1 MSTTVTGA
9 KSVMRSYSICFRFS
23 TILPSFPTPVGSMT
37 RYSGSTAFAMERTD
51 RAKSPL
57 AEQQMQPSV
66 ISQMFTV
73 PLASSVSSRSLSIPA
88 APYSF
93 SKMANSLPVCF
104 ARALI
109 KVVFPAP
116 KKPDT
121 ISIFRGL
128 CNLQINLQF

>member
-51 RAKSPL
+51 RAKSPFGRAADAAFGHFPDVHSAACKFCL
-57 AEQQMQPSV
+57 QPV
-66 ISQMFTV
+66 FIN
-73 PLASSVSSRSLSIPA
+73 PSRTI
-88 APYSF
+88 F
-93 SKMANSLPVCF
+93 IFQMANSLPVCF

-121 ISIFRGL
+121 ISIFIKF
-128 CNLQINLQF
+128 CNLQI